1 MDMKGKEKKWKE
13 MTRDKSKGKEMDANA
28 KDGPNGNEGE
38 IPKHITPN
46 IGQFYLLPLH
56 SSLCWAPVGLRLDL
70 KTFFNK
76 RFDKKNSCCFGG
88 WRNFQLK

>member
-13 MTRDKSKGKEMDANA
+13 MTKDKTKGKEMDA

-38 IPKHITPN
+38 IPKHISPKM
-46 IGQFYLLPLH
+46 GQFYLLPLY

-76 RFDKKNSCCFGG
+76 PFDKKNSCCLGV